1 MWNLGIFIVRVLSF
15 DKSAAS
21 VYIINKS
28 KFKGGVT
35 VSTGTFEVVE
45 AYRGSY
51 RPR

>member
-1 MWNLGIFIVRVLSF
+1 MIRLFLSF
-15 DKSAAS
+15 DKCA
-21 VYIINKS
+21 VTGYIIVKS